1 MKKFTCFALG
11 ALAGAAAYYL
21 VKKHYPNLTRA
32 EIEARLEE
40 LLAKIRSS
48 NVEGD

>member
-11 ALAGAAAYYL
+11 ALAGVAAYHL
-21 VKKHYPNLTRA
+21 VKKHYPNLTKA

-40 LLAKIRSS
+40 LLAKIRNG
-48 NVEGD
+48 NVEGN